1 MKKIFSILLFTF
13 VAVILPQP
21 AAHSN
26 DLPPAATENIAVPD
40 AEMVGG
46 TTEVLFSSAQRASR
60 NSAVKIEGLN
70 GGHGSGTYIEMDN
83 HYLIITARHVVDRSE
98 IYYVSTSVE
107 RVLGQVIWKSQTKDM
122 AVLRIP
128 RLDSRRA
135 VSLHRT
141 GNLGIGDEVTYTGY
155 PASYELLTSRAHVS
169 GHTSAH
175 RATLMQGFV
184 WFGYSGSGGFDS
196 SGRLRS
202 IIYAIAAE
210 GYMGLPQL
218 LETLVYSHEISRS
231 DIAEIRE
238 VL

>member
-13 VAVILPQP
+13 VAIMLSHPT
-21 AAHSN
+21 AYSN
-26 DLPPAATENIAVPD
+26 DLPSTTESVAIPD
-40 AEMVGG
+40 AQMVEG
-46 TTEVLFSSAQRASR
+46 TAEVLFTNAQRASR

-83 HYLIITARHVVDRSE
+83 HYLVITARHVVDRSE
-98 IYYVSTSVE
+98 IYYISTATE
-107 RVLGQVIWKSQTKDM
+107 KVLGQVIWKSQTKDM
-122 AVLRIP
+122 AVLRVP

-141 GNLGIGDEVTYTGY
+141 GDLDVGDEITYTGY

-169 GHTSAH
+169 GHASRH
-175 RATLMQGFV
+175 SATLMQGFV

-196 SGRLRS
+196 SGRIRS

-231 DIAEIRE
+231 DIAEIKE
-238 VL
+238 AL